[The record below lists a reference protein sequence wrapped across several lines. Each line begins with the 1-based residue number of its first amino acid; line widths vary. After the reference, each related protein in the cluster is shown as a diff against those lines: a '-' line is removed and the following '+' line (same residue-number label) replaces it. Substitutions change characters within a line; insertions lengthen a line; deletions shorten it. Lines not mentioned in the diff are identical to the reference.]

1 MLNAPITLDY
11 LLHCH
16 ISCDPHPYIHLQAW
30 QDTRDYLVNKG
41 MIKVKNK
48 HTNFNDYVF
57 TTTTK
62 GKFFIDHLMS
72 IPFPIEHTT
81 YIIPETQVL

>member
-16 ISCDPHPYIHLQAW
+16 VSLIPHPYIHLPAW

-41 MIKVKNK
+41 MIEVKDK
-48 HTNFNDYVF
+48 SQQFLDYVF
-57 TTTTK
+57 TTTDK
-62 GKFFIDHLMS
+62 GKFFIDHLMK
-72 IPFPIEHTT
+72 IPFPVEQTT
-81 YIIPETQVL
+81 FVIPEGK